1 MVIVRLVTQN
11 RMVTKGYQKGVYDW
25 VITLTS
31 REREH
36 SYGSGLQGN
45 ALRCSPWSVDP

>member
-25 VITLTS
+25 VTTGFPGS
-31 REREH
+31 RH
-36 SYGSGLQGN
+36 SHSSGSSEN
-45 ALRCSPWSVDP
+45 TLRCSSWSADR

>member
-25 VITLTS
+25 VTTGLP
-31 REREH
+31 ENCH
-36 SYGSGLQGN
+36 SHSSDSPKN
-45 ALRCSPWSVDP
+45 ALRCSPWSADR